1 MALGEV
7 ICEPGDALMHG
18 YFPVDSFIS
27 LPAVDAEKAVLEV
40 GMTGREGMSGGH
52 MALGLAPAL
61 LRALMQAAGL
71 GLRIP
76 CVALKAELEFSRY

>member
-1 MALGEV
+1 
-7 ICEPGDALMHG
+7 MHG

-40 GMTGREGMSGGH
+40 GMTGLEGMSGGH
-52 MALGLAPAL
+52 MALGIAPAL